1 MPVQLAHQL
10 RNLGRY
16 RQILSVL
23 IKYGFADFVRHTGL
37 SAVVS
42 RSLGILG
49 NRGRSEADFIQ
60 QSRETRLRLAIEELG
75 PTFIKLGQVL
85 STRRDLVPDEVAEEF
100 EKLQSG
106 CPVVPFEEIK
116 KQLDREFSGRVGEI
130 FQSIEEKPIAAAS
143 MAQAH
148 RAILA
153 DGQKVVL
160 KILRPGIEDILSAD
174 MEILQFIA
182 GVVEDYFENVG
193 FDPVAVAEE
202 FARELKR
209 EVDLMQEGRSTD
221 NLRAAFSD
229 DPSIDFPKV
238 YWEATTKKVLCL
250 QEIEAELLANV
261 APETF
266 SPEIREKI
274 VENGSRAVFRMTLEM
289 GFFHADPHPG
299 NIFARPDG
307 GIIFI
312 DCGMVGHVDHETRLH
327 IAELVYGVTRNDA
340 DEVMNCALALAEMDP
355 DKIDIR
361 RARSDVQQ
369 MVDQF
374 IGVEMD
380 RIDLG
385 QVLDDFFQTLRRYGL
400 QCPPDVVLL
409 IKAMSTIE
417 GVGARLDPNFDMV
430 TFAHPYIAKL
440 LKDRYSPKAIVR
452 RIKVAS
458 ESYLRA
464 AEKLP
469 TDISAIMRK
478 IRRNEV
484 KFDFELRRMEELI
497 ETVETATDNVAHS
510 LLISAIV
517 IASAILVHS
526 APSEQI
532 SVLGTL
538 GVIGFV
544 TASLMGFSLM
554 FKSWRHRRA
563 SRIMVKRARKKRR

>member
-100 EKLQSG
+100 ERLQSG
-106 CPVVPFEEIK
+106 CPVVPFEKIK
-116 KQLDREFSGRVGEI
+116 AQLDREFSGRVDEI

-160 KILRPGIEDILSAD
+160 KVLRPGIEDILSAD

-202 FARELKR
+202 FSRELKR

-238 YWEATTKKVLCL
+238 YWQATTKRVLCL

-307 GIIFI
+307 GLIFI

-327 IAELVYGVTRNDA
+327 IAELV
-340 DEVMNCALALAEMDP
+340 
-355 DKIDIR
+355 
-361 RARSDVQQ
+361 
-369 MVDQF
+369 
-374 IGVEMD
+374 
-380 RIDLG
+380 
-385 QVLDDFFQTLRRYGL
+385 
-400 QCPPDVVLL
+400 
-409 IKAMSTIE
+409 
-417 GVGARLDPNFDMV
+417 
-430 TFAHPYIAKL
+430 
-440 LKDRYSPKAIVR
+440 
-452 RIKVAS
+452 
-458 ESYLRA
+458 
-464 AEKLP
+464 
-469 TDISAIMRK
+469 
-478 IRRNEV
+478 
-484 KFDFELRRMEELI
+484 
-497 ETVETATDNVAHS
+497 
-510 LLISAIV
+510 
-517 IASAILVHS
+517 
-526 APSEQI
+526 
-532 SVLGTL
+532 
-538 GVIGFV
+538 
-544 TASLMGFSLM
+544 
-554 FKSWRHRRA
+554 
-563 SRIMVKRARKKRR
+563 

>member
-49 NRGRSEADFIQ
+49 TRGRSEADFIQ

-100 EKLQSG
+100 ERLQSG
-106 CPVVPFEEIK
+106 CPVVPFEKIK
-116 KQLDREFSGRVGEI
+116 AQLDREFSGRVDEI

-160 KILRPGIEDILSAD
+160 KVLRPGIEDILSAD

-202 FARELKR
+202 FSRELKR

-238 YWEATTKKVLCL
+238 YWQATTKRVLCL

-266 SPEIREKI
+266 SPEIRKKI

-417 GVGARLDPNFDMV
+417 GVGARLDPDFDMV

>member
-49 NRGRSEADFIQ
+49 TRGRSEADFIQ

-100 EKLQSG
+100 ERLQSG
-106 CPVVPFEEIK
+106 CPVVPFEKIK
-116 KQLDREFSGRVGEI
+116 AQLDREFSGRFDQI

-160 KILRPGIEDILSAD
+160 KVLRPGIEDILSAD

-202 FARELKR
+202 FSRELKR

-238 YWEATTKKVLCL
+238 YWQATTKRVLCL

-266 SPEIREKI
+266 SPEIRKKI

-417 GVGARLDPNFDMV
+417 GVGARLDPDFDMV

-563 SRIMVKRARKKRR
+563 SRIMVKRARKKRK

>member
-116 KQLDREFSGRVGEI
+116 KQLDREFSGRVREI

>member
-42 RSLGILG
+42 RSLGALG

-60 QSRETRLRLAIEELG
+60 QPREIRLRLAIEELG

-100 EKLQSG
+100 ARLQSG

-116 KQLDREFSGRVGEI
+116 SQLDREFSGRINEI
-130 FQSIEEKPIAAAS
+130 FQSIEETPIAAAS

-148 RAILA
+148 RAVLA

-193 FDPVAVAEE
+193 FDPVAVAKE
-202 FARELKR
+202 FSRELKR

-221 NLRAAFSD
+221 NLRAAFAD

-238 YWEATTKKVLCL
+238 YWEATTKRVLCL

-261 APETF
+261 EPETF
-266 SPEIREKI
+266 SPEIRKKI

-340 DEVMNCALALAEMDP
+340 DAVMNCALSLAAMDP

-452 RIKVAS
+452 RIKIAS

-469 TDISAIMRK
+469 SDVSAIMRK
-478 IRRNEV
+478 IRRNEL

-526 APSEQI
+526 APSDTI
-532 SVLGTL
+532 SILGVL
-538 GVIGFV
+538 GVIGFI

-554 FKSWRHRRA
+554 FNSWRHRRA
-563 SRIMVKRARKKRR
+563 SRVMVKRARKSRK

>member
-100 EKLQSG
+100 ERLQSG
-106 CPVVPFEEIK
+106 CPVVPFEKIK
-116 KQLDREFSGRVGEI
+116 AQLDREFSGRVDEI

-160 KILRPGIEDILSAD
+160 KVLRPGIEDILSAD

-202 FARELKR
+202 FSRELKR

-221 NLRAAFSD
+221 NLRAAFAD

-238 YWEATTKKVLCL
+238 YWQATTKRVLCL

-469 TDISAIMRK
+469 SDISAIMRK

-526 APSEQI
+526 APSDHI
-532 SVLGTL
+532 SVLGVL

-544 TASLMGFSLM
+544 TASFMGFSLM

-563 SRIMVKRARKKRR
+563 SRMMVKRARKKRR

>member
-100 EKLQSG
+100 ERLQSG
-106 CPVVPFEEIK
+106 CPVVPFEKIK
-116 KQLDREFSGRVGEI
+116 AQLDREFSGRVDEI

-160 KILRPGIEDILSAD
+160 KVLRPGIEDILSAD

-202 FARELKR
+202 FSRELKR

-238 YWEATTKKVLCL
+238 YWQATTKRVLCL

-266 SPEIREKI
+266 SPEIRKKI

-417 GVGARLDPNFDMV
+417 GVGARLDPDFDMV

-563 SRIMVKRARKKRR
+563 SRIMVKRARKKRK

>member
-100 EKLQSG
+100 ERLQSG
-106 CPVVPFEEIK
+106 CPVVPFDKIK
-116 KQLDREFSGRVGEI
+116 AQLDREFSGRVDEI

-160 KILRPGIEDILSAD
+160 KVLRPGIEDILSAD

-202 FARELKR
+202 FSRELKR

-221 NLRAAFSD
+221 NLRAAFAD

-238 YWEATTKKVLCL
+238 YWQATTKRVLCL

-469 TDISAIMRK
+469 SDISAIMRK

-484 KFDFELRRMEELI
+484 KFDFDLR
-497 ETVETATDNVAHS
+497 
-510 LLISAIV
+510 
-517 IASAILVHS
+517 
-526 APSEQI
+526 
-532 SVLGTL
+532 
-538 GVIGFV
+538 
-544 TASLMGFSLM
+544 
-554 FKSWRHRRA
+554 
-563 SRIMVKRARKKRR
+563 

>member
-49 NRGRSEADFIQ
+49 TRGRSEADFIQ

-100 EKLQSG
+100 ERLQSG
-106 CPVVPFEEIK
+106 CPVVPFEKIK
-116 KQLDREFSGRVGEI
+116 AQLDREFSGRFDQI

-160 KILRPGIEDILSAD
+160 KILRPGIEEILSAD

-202 FARELKR
+202 FSRELKR

-238 YWEATTKKVLCL
+238 YWQATTKRVLCL

-266 SPEIREKI
+266 SPEIRKKI

-417 GVGARLDPNFDMV
+417 GVGARLDPDFDMV

-563 SRIMVKRARKKRR
+563 SRIMVKRARKKRK